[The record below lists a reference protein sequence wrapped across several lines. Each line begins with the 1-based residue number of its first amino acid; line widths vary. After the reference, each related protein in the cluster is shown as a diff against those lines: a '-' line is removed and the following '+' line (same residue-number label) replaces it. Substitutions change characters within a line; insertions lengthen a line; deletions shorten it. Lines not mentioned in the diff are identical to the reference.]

1 LRKIAVTN
9 KPYIDPTA
17 IVHPDAQ
24 LGNGV
29 VIWNWTKVREGAVIG
44 DDTNIGQSAYI
55 DFDTKIGAR
64 CKIQNGVS
72 VYHGV
77 AIGNDVFLGPN
88 ATLTN
93 DLVPRAHS
101 AEWSITETSIS
112 DGVSIGANATIV
124 CGVSLGAHCMVAA
137 GAVVTKDVPP
147 HALVMGCPARIVD
160 FVTVSGKRLNVETL
174 DTPPDATLL
183 NDVTLKTQE

>member
-1 LRKIAVTN
+1 MTN
-9 KPYIDPTA
+9 EPYIDPTA
-17 IVHPDAQ
+17 IVHPDAK
-24 LGNGV
+24 LGTGV
-29 VIWNWTKVREGAVIG
+29 MIWNWTKVREGAVIG

-77 AIGNDVFLGPN
+77 TIGNDVFLGPN

-101 AEWSITETSIS
+101 TQWAITKTNIN

-124 CGVSLGAHCMVAA
+124 CGVTLGAHCMVAA
-137 GAVVTKDVPP
+137 GAVVTKDIPP

-160 FVTVSGKRLNVETL
+160 YVTISGKRLNVETL
-174 DTPPDATLL
+174 ETPPDAALL
-183 NDVTLKTQE
+183 EDVTLKTAE

>member
-1 LRKIAVTN
+1 MTN
-9 KPYIDPTA
+9 KPCIDPTA

-29 VIWNWTKVREGAVIG
+29 MIWNWTKIREGAVIG
-44 DDTNIGQSAYI
+44 DDTNIGQSVYI
-55 DFDTKIGAR
+55 DFNTKIGAR

-77 AIGNDVFLGPN
+77 TIGNDVFLGPN

-101 AEWSITETSIS
+101 EKWAITATNIC
-112 DGVSIGANATIV
+112 DGASIGANATIV

-137 GAVVTKDVPP
+137 GAVVTRDVPA
-147 HALVMGCPARIVD
+147 HALVMGCPARVID
-160 FVTVSGKRLNVETL
+160 FVTISGLRLNVQTL

-183 NDVTLKTQE
+183 NDVTLKKPE

>member
-1 LRKIAVTN
+1 MTDK
-9 KPYIDPTA
+9 KPYVDPTA
-17 IVHPDAQ
+17 IVHPSAR
-24 LGNGV
+24 LGPGV
-29 VIWNWTKVREGAVIG
+29 MVWNWTKVREGAVIG
-44 DDTNIGQSAYI
+44 AGTNIGQSAYI
-55 DFDTKIGAR
+55 DFDTVIGER

-77 AIGNDVFLGPN
+77 SVGNDVFLGPN

-101 AEWSITETSIS
+101 TDWHITETKIC
-112 DGVSIGANATIV
+112 DGASIGANATIV
-124 CGVSLGAHCMVAA
+124 CGITLGEHCMVAA

-160 FVTVSGKRLNVETL
+160 YVTVSGRRLFVETL
-174 DTPPDATLL
+174 DTPPSDTLL
-183 NDVTLKTQE
+183 LDNSAVPVK